1 MAVKKSVKPQ
11 KPTKIRASKYD
22 QKLKINGT
30 FEQLVKE
37 LITPKSPIK
46 KK

>member
-1 MAVKKSVKPQ
+1 MAKAIKRAKTKPA
-11 KPTKIRASKYD
+11 KERANKYEE
-22 QKLKINGT
+22 KLQINGT

-37 LITPKSPIK
+37 LITPKQPVK

>member
-1 MAVKKSVKPQ
+1 MPIKKAAKP
-11 KPTKIRASKYD
+11 KTTPKKRANKYE
-22 QKLKINGT
+22 QKLQINGT

-37 LITPKSPIK
+37 LITPKSPAK